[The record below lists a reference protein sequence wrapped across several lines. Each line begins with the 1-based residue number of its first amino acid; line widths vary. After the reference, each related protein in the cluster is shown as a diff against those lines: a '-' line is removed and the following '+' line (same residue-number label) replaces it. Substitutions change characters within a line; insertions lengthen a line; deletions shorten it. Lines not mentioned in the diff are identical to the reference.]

1 MQRPDTQPEINS
13 TNEPIQSVG
22 PPTFWCRASVSRNG
36 EVIGSQS
43 VGFVEYCC
51 RVWRSND
58 RLPVQHPT
66 ISAVPHYV
74 FDGGGV
80 YSAQIALL
88 SCLPLSLSLRF
99 PLPTP
104 TVLPSPSLKHRPPPC
119 EQLLWGE
126 QSERCS
132 RLVRRPAGCGRDNRR
147 RKFGAWSYRFLKA
160 GAVAPVRLGHI
171 AGFCR
176 SGLAV
181 FGCDVRFFFALD
193 AHRQPPRGIVHTI
206 WCVPWCDG
214 GFVSQNRIVVA
225 S

>member
-1 MQRPDTQPEINS
+1 MQRPDTRPEINS
-13 TNEPIQSVG
+13 TNELIHSVG

-36 EVIGSQS
+36 EVIDSQS

-58 RLPVQHPT
+58 RLPVQQHT
-66 ISAVPHYV
+66 MSAVPHYV

-88 SCLPLSLSLRF
+88 SCLP
-99 PLPTP
+99 P
-104 TVLPSPSLKHRPPPC
+104 VLPSPRLKHRPPPC

-132 RLVRRPAGCGRDNRR
+132 QLVRRPAGCGRDNRR

-193 AHRQPPRGIVHTI
+193 AHCQPSRGIVHTI